1 MVHFIQVL
9 SNTGEAGQLHHPKGG
24 ERMPVTVT
32 FHVFGFTVTIRI
44 KR

>member
-1 MVHFIQVL
+1 MVHCIQVL
-9 SNTGEAGQLHHPKGG
+9 SNTGEAVQLHHPKGG

-32 FHVFGFTVTIRI
+32 FHIFGLTVTIRI